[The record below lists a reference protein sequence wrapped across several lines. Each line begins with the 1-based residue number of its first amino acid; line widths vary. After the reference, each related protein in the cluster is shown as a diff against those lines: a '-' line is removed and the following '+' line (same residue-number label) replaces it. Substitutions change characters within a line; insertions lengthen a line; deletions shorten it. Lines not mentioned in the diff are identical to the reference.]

1 MAAEESI
8 PPGNGNAA
16 CRAGQDRYKKVNIV
30 SLYAGLK
37 CTKMYNVIAHNDE
50 NHNFREKSLIML
62 TYVDTM
68 SFTKDKET
76 FIIDTFFYGGSVGR
90 LADQACCIKAV
101 MLLQRGDYNG
111 KTCGTK

>member
-8 PPGNGNAA
+8 PPGNGDAA

-50 NHNFREKSLIML
+50 NHNFRKKSLIML
-62 TYVDTM
+62 TYIDTM

-76 FIIDTFFYGGSVGR
+76 FIIDTFFY
-90 LADQACCIKAV
+90 
-101 MLLQRGDYNG
+101 
-111 KTCGTK
+111 